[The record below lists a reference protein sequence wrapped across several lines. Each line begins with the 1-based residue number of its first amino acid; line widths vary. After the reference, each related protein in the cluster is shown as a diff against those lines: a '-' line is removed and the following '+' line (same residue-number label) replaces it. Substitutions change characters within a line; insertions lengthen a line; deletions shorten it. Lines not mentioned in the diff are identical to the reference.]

1 MRRRYPSTAF
11 RILIGFLFITH
22 ACLATEW
29 WRSTLYPA
37 DWQPPAGKQ
46 FMKDAML
53 QDFSYAGYQRGD
65 VPVPLVTEPLFP
77 VADYGADASGT
88 TDATA
93 AIQAAIDAA
102 AEAGG
107 GVVLLGEGTYKVAV
121 PEGGS
126 QALLIAHPKIVL
138 RGAGTDK
145 TFIFNTTTAMR
156 SRAVI
161 TVRPPAGSN
170 WRTATGPAVSITA
183 DLEGPA
189 LTIPVADAAPF
200 SVDQWVVLRADATAA
215 YIADL
220 NMTDL
225 WEGAHAASSLGGP
238 LFYRRITGVD
248 DSANTID
255 IDSPTRFILL
265 TRDNARVVRT
275 HDFLEEIGL
284 EGFSIGNM
292 QHPGTSGWEEQ
303 DYTDRDSGSYDTH
316 ASYLVK
322 WQGVRNS
329 WMHSVHSF
337 QPEDNTKPV
346 HMLSNGVQ
354 LLYARGITLQDVRMQ
369 RPQYGGGGG
378 NGYMIRFS
386 AAQECLALDCV
397 VEWNRHGFVFS
408 GMQTSGNVI
417 HRGLA
422 RRTAWQAEGGRT
434 NGRGSDHHMHLSQSN
449 LIDNVTLD
457 EDFFQAAW
465 RGTWGTVPHGLS
477 ATHSVYWNLEGL
489 RYLSGRPF
497 IVESEQFAHGYVIG
511 TRGPASEIRLPRS
524 QGARTDPIDHREGVG
539 EGDSLWPQSLYQDQR
554 ARRLGEHDPGPPQT
568 NVSAPSSVPF
578 PDRRARL
585 EAGGNA
591 EDDPEVSISW
601 QQLSGPR
608 NAFLTTPDSASTWAV
623 VDLPGSYAFKVTLS
637 RGSWT
642 TARTVTVDFLPYATA
657 DVTLEA
663 SAATYVRDGSHA
675 DTSYGASGSL
685 EVKTDGQGY
694 TRHSLL
700 RFPTAGIPR
709 PVVSASLRMTPV
721 NQGLPSMEHFVD
733 RIPSDTW
740 QEASVTW
747 NTQPSVAGNAG
758 TVEVLDGEQW
768 ELDVTAAVN
777 ATTGDTA
784 FRISAAP
791 NYGSNGWMQYAGRTV
806 ADPDQR
812 PLLNLRTTDGEGEPQ
827 SSWATAPVLKV
838 KPLRGGL
845 RLQWPQ
851 DVRVSTIPY
860 SIEWN
865 HSLDPERWRP
875 VSSEYQFADPSGSG
889 NLRLLE
895 IRLTPPPPMARFFRL
910 KAEP

>member
-1 MRRRYPSTAF
+1 M
-11 RILIGFLFITH
+11 I
-22 ACLATEW
+22 
-29 WRSTLYPA
+29 
-37 DWQPPAGKQ
+37 
-46 FMKDAML
+46 

-65 VPVPLVTEPLFP
+65 APVPEITGPLFP
-77 VADYGADASGT
+77 VDDYGADNSGT
-88 TDATA
+88 TDSTA
-93 AIQAAIDAA
+93 AIQAAIDEAA
-102 AEAGG
+102 AAGG

-121 PEGGS
+121 PEGAS
-126 QALLIAHPKIVL
+126 QALLIAHPQIVL

-161 TVRPPAGSN
+161 TVRPLSGSN
-170 WRTATGPAVSITA
+170 WRTATGQAVSITA

-189 LTIPVADAAPF
+189 RTIPVADAGRF

-215 YIADL
+215 LVADL

-225 WEGAHAASSLGGP
+225 WGGPNAASSLGGP
-238 LFYRRITGVD
+238 LFYRRVTGVD
-248 DSANTID
+248 ASANTIQ
-255 IDSPTRFILL
+255 IDSPTRFTLL
-265 TRDNARVVRT
+265 RRDNARVVRT
-275 HDFLEEIGL
+275 YDLLDEIGL
-284 EGFSIGNM
+284 EDFSIGNL
-292 QHPGTSGWEEQ
+292 QHPGASGWGEQ
-303 DYTDRDSGSYDTH
+303 DYNDRDSGSYDTH

-329 WMHSVHSF
+329 WMESVHSF
-337 QPEDNTKPV
+337 KPGENTKPV
-346 HMLSNGVQ
+346 HMLSNGVL

-465 RGTWGTVPHGLS
+465 RGTWGTVPHGLTS
-477 ATHSVYWNLEGL
+477 THSVYWNLEGL

-497 IVESEQFAHGYVIG
+497 IVESEQFAYGYVIG
-511 TRGPASEIRLPRS
+511 TRGPAADARIPRS
-524 QGARTDPIDHREGVG
+524 QGARTDPVDHREGVG

-554 ARRLGEHDPGPPQT
+554 ARRLGEHDPGPPQLDA
-568 NVSAPSSVPF
+568 SAPSTVPF
-578 PDRRARL
+578 PGRRARL
-585 EAGGNA
+585 QAFGETG
-591 EDDPEVSISW
+591 DDSGASISW
-601 QQLSGPR
+601 QQVSGPR
-608 NAFLTTPDSASTWAV
+608 NAFLPTPGSTSTWAV
-623 VDLPGSYAFKVTLS
+623 VDVPGSYAFKAVLS
-637 RGSWT
+637 RGSWST
-642 TARTVTVDFLPYATA
+642 SRTVNIDFLPSATA
-657 DVTLEA
+657 EVTLQA
-663 SAATYVRDGSHA
+663 TAATYVRDGSHA
-675 DTSYGASGSL
+675 ETNYGSSGSL
-685 EVKTDGQGY
+685 EVKTDGTGY
-694 TRHSLL
+694 SRRTLL
-700 RFPTAGIPR
+700 RFPSNGIPR

-721 NQGLPSMEHFVD
+721 NQGLPSMQHIID
-733 RIPSDTW
+733 RVPASTW
-740 QEASVTW
+740 EEASVTW
-747 NTQPSVAGNAG
+747 NSQPPVAANAG

-791 NYGSNGWMQYAGRTV
+791 DYGANGWMQYAGRTV
-806 ADPDQR
+806 ANPEAQ
-812 PLLNLRTTDGEGEPQ
+812 PSLHLRTTNGGDNPPT
-827 SSWATAPVLKV
+827 SWATEPVLDLQ
-838 KPLRGGL
+838 PREEGL
-845 RLQWPQ
+845 RLLWPQ

-860 SIEWN
+860 SIEWSD
-865 HSLDPERWRP
+865 SLNPGNWQP
-875 VSSEYQFADPSGSG
+875 VTHEYQFADPSGSG
-889 NLRLLE
+889 NIRLLQ
-895 IRLTPPPPMARFFRL
+895 IPLTPLPSTPLFFRL
-910 KAEP
+910 RAEP